1 MRYAFLMTT
10 LFFDI
15 GSTLVDERKAYDHHA
30 LMMLEGSGVSF
41 FDFDRKRRELYLSGK
56 DGNSGAAAFF
66 GLPEKPWPSE
76 DESVFPDAPDTL
88 GYLKEKGYMLGI
100 IANQPEGTVRRLDS
114 YGLLPYF
121 SVIVPS
127 FESGFRKPDERIFL
141 KAIRK
146 AGCRRDEA
154 WMIGDRLDND
164 IAPAHRLGM
173 KTVWIRS
180 ALWAL
185 TPVSFSDGIADLC
198 INKLS
203 ELKLLF

>member
-1 MRYAFLMTT
+1 MTT

-30 LMMLEGSGVSF
+30 MMMLEGSGVSF
-41 FDFDRKRRELYLSGK
+41 SDFDRKRRELYLSGM

-66 GLPEKPWPSE
+66 HLREKPWPSE
-76 DESVFPDAPDTL
+76 DESVFPEAQDTL
-88 GYLKEKGYMLGI
+88 EYLKGRVYRLGI
-100 IANQPEGTVRRLDS
+100 IANQPEGTERRLLS

-127 FESGFRKPDERIFL
+127 FESGYRKPDERIFL
-141 KAIRK
+141 KALNE

-164 IAPAHRLGM
+164 ITPAHRLGM

-180 ALWAL
+180 GLWTL
-185 TPVSFSDGIADLC
+185 TPMSFSDGIADLR
-198 INKLS
+198 IDRLS
-203 ELKLLF
+203 ELKLHF